1 MVTFILFLA
10 AMSERAPA
18 QLKAD
23 WAFRMFGELLHN
35 LACIYDVHKITS
47 LSLKSLF
54 MIVYGSMLKFGML
67 DVHQVPFPSPCP
79 WMSNVQTQ
87 P

>member
-1 MVTFILFLA
+1 MVTLLLFLA

-35 LACIYDVHKITS
+35 LACIFDVRKSTS
-47 LSLKSLF
+47 FSLKPLF
-54 MIVYGSMLKFGML
+54 MIVYGSLLKLEM
-67 DVHQVPFPSPCP
+67 
-79 WMSNVQTQ
+79 
-87 P
+87 